1 MERFYRS
8 RGHARR
14 GDGARRFFV
23 LLLCVLLAFF
33 LIFNFQLY
41 PGIAALAEAA
51 ARNRVQGIIASAFLE
66 TISQNEALCE
76 ELVTLSYRADGAVS
90 SLSCHMGR
98 LNTARNTLLLS
109 VIGALRQSDYITVSI
124 PLGNLFGA
132 EIVSGRGP
140 RMQIRVMLAEGSRAY
155 MASEFEERGI
165 NQTLH
170 RVLFSV
176 SVHLLVLTP
185 TRPVEAVVTQTY
197 TVSETVIVGEVPDAY
212 TEIHR
217 LTDDVTEEDIDD
229 LNDFGAHL

>member
-8 RGHARR
+8 RGRVRR
-14 GDGARRFFV
+14 GGGAGRFFV
-23 LLLCVLLAFF
+23 LLFCVLLAFF
-33 LIFNFQLY
+33 LIFNLQMY

-51 ARNRVQGIIASAFLE
+51 ATNRVQSIIAAAFLE
-66 TISQNEALCE
+66 TVSQNEELCE

-109 VIGALRQSDYITVSI
+109 VIEALRRRDDIAVSI
-124 PLGNLFGA
+124 PLGNLFGS

-140 RMQIRVMLAEGSRAY
+140 RMQIRVMLAEGSHAY

-176 SVHLLVLTP
+176 SVHLTVLTP
-185 TRPVEAVVTQTY
+185 TRPVEAVVTQSY